1 MLAEFSSTANM
12 GPIDTTDPESMAE
25 DGQIWEALEK
35 EETTQ
40 GFIDDIQGLLN
51 GK

>member
-1 MLAEFSSTANM
+1 M
-12 GPIDTTDPESMAE
+12 GPIDTADPQPITE
-25 DGQIWEALEK
+25 DGQLWEALEQ
-35 EETTQ
+35 EGTTQ